1 MKKKFLEYQLTEFQ
15 LLEKRETSE
24 GTEQDVKVKWQHADK
39 VNKNERLYRKGLLK
53 REIDK
58 TNAKMA
64 KGETVWG
71 HAFHPKDGIG
81 RPQDISHKWKS
92 ISMEADGVCTGVLT
106 LVPTPVGKTMQ
117 TLVRH
122 GKMGISSR
130 GFGTTTERKGLVD
143 GKRVNYLEVN
153 DDFEMVTPGDFVV
166 APSVAGAGNIVEE
179 IQNLESQLNKV
190 DDDSR
195 KKTDEERLIAVAEQ
209 LVEQGKF
216 ETVEKALEVIN
227 KEPETERKRLFT
239 AEKVAYEAG
248 FAGVPVQEMV
258 KKLNE
263 NLGVRI
269 KEITKKEYFLMQEL
283 RDAGVIG
290 SFEELLKKVRQME
303 QLKKILV

>member
-1 MKKKFLEYQLTEFQ
+1 
-15 LLEKRETSE
+15 
-24 GTEQDVKVKWQHADK
+24 
-39 VNKNERLYRKGLLK
+39 
-53 REIDK
+53 
-58 TNAKMA
+58 
-64 KGETVWG
+64 
-71 HAFHPKDGIG
+71 
-81 RPQDISHKWKS
+81 
-92 ISMEADGVCTGVLT
+92 MEADGVCTGVLT

-195 KKTDEERLIAVAEQ
+195 KKTDEERLIAVAKQ

-269 KEITKKEYFLMQEL
+269 KEMTKKEYFLMQEL